1 MRGASLPYHL
11 RPHKSVDRRLFLDLL
26 TRIERWTP
34 LNNYVYLSMGAYP
47 LEDHKLVHRLIGIK
61 QLIAFDLDEEI
72 VARQRF
78 NRPLETCHCLRRTA
92 DDLISNLEGILAE
105 CQFADDSG
113 IIIWLDYTSPR
124 QIGHQIREFEALL
137 NKLRAGDV
145 VRVTVNAQP
154 NAFLDPE
161 APGDSPLR
169 VTEKMGRQF
178 ENLRRW
184 IGEFLP
190 ADTSA
195 GDLTVD
201 ELPRTISKS
210 FAAATLKALPV
221 TGAITFC
228 PLSIIR
234 YADGQQMLSITGVVV
249 DRTEK
254 EAMLKR
260 LDLETWPFASSEW
273 VQIHQL
279 VVPALTVRERLFLER
294 AVVSKTSQEL
304 TSELGFEKASDV
316 SIIDFLE
323 SYKNYYRFYPTLLAA
338 EL

>member
-1 MRGASLPYHL
+1 
-11 RPHKSVDRRLFLDLL
+11 
-26 TRIERWTP
+26 
-34 LNNYVYLSMGAYP
+34 MGAYP

-61 QLIAFDLDEEI
+61 QLVAFDLDEEI

-92 DDLISNLEGILAE
+92 DDLISNLESILADI
-105 CQFADDSG
+105 QFEADSG

-124 QIGHQIREFEALL
+124 QLGHQIREFEALL

-145 VRVTVNAQP
+145 VRVTVNAHP
-154 NAFLDPE
+154 NAFLDPQ

-169 VTEKMGRQF
+169 VAEKMGKQF

-190 ADTSA
+190 ADTSV

-201 ELPRTISKS
+201 GLPRTISQIVCCRGAKGAS
-210 FAAATLKALPV
+210 GHRQNHFLPPFDYQIRGWATDAV
-221 TGAITFC
+221 DYWG
-228 PLSIIR
+228 R
-234 YADGQQMLSITGVVV
+234 R
-249 DRTEK
+249 DRTER
-254 EAMLKR
+254 EAMLNR
-260 LDLETWPFASSEW
+260 LDLGTWPFASSDW

-279 VVPALTVRERLFLER
+279 VVPALTLRERLFLER
-294 AVVSKTSQEL
+294 AVTSKTSQEL
-304 TSELGFEKASDV
+304 TAELGFEKASDV